1 MMQDIKNKAI
11 EIIEKYEDKLTAKGI
26 KITVSKKYF
35 ESAVLERHNSYG
47 GVVGAY
53 FSYLDRARDRRD
65 EIKNGYN
72 FEKNKYHC
80 LVLTLS
86 PLDKTKLTH
95 KDCRE
100 YAFLLK
106 KAERAHIG
114 IEPQRKSYEEAKVLA
129 KIEKRIVKILKKAE
143 TQTVQQIYKNTI
155 FDALR
160 YVSSSKYEYKEKFCG
175 KDRHTWDTIHMI
187 LCAAGTLLFLII
199 AYGIIEL
206 IRM

>member
-1 MMQDIKNKAI
+1 MQDIKNKAM
-11 EIIEKYEDKLTAKGI
+11 EIIDKYEDKLTTKGI

-35 ESAVLERHNSYG
+35 ESTVLERHKSDG
-47 GVVGAY
+47 GVLGAY
-53 FSYLDRARDRRD
+53 FSYLDRARDRRE

-72 FEKNKYHC
+72 FEKNKYHY
-80 LVLTLS
+80 LVLTIS
-86 PLDKTKLTH
+86 PLEKKRTPY

-106 KAERAHIG
+106 KVERAHIG
-114 IEPQRKSYEEAKVLA
+114 LEPKKRSCSEDKLLA

-143 TQTVQQIYKNTI
+143 TQTVQQICQNTF

-160 YVSSSKYEYKEKFCG
+160 YVSSPKYEYKEKFCG
-175 KDRHTWDTIHMI
+175 KDHHTWDTIHMI
-187 LCAAGTLLFLII
+187 LCAASTLLFLII